1 MRIVNASSHAGNSFA
16 GAEPAL
22 VPWHHESNRLVD
34 GPPPRDASWFQG
46 AACTTRGPSCLPG
59 SMNRCTTRRPLTFDH
74 VQTSDHRFYDRQLI
88 TGFRPDGEAGFL
100 AGITVFKNMNVI
112 EGYVIAQSHS
122 RRQINVRF
130 TRPLRPIE
138 VGMNVGIGPLRLEI
152 LEPLERTRLV
162 LESGEFPLALD
173 LTFEGTIPAHLENPH
188 FGRMD
193 GRAHSDYLRY
203 HQIGRV
209 SGLDHDRRRTLRC
222 GGLVLL
228 AGSQLGRASRRRRL
242 RALYGNEDGRG
253 RGLGIAHRRKGTL
266 PHLRR
271 VLEPPS
277 GRRCADH
284 RGRRGKADLPRR
296 RSPQIG
302 GEAIPVAAARHEIV
316 FLPGTR
322 VFETAN
328 LTLGLAN
335 GETWQLKA
343 RAVGRPWAFCGGG
356 TDGGFFDGQGQG
368 VWRGADLVTEV
379 DVYDVTHPERVIART
394 AA

>member
-1 MRIVNASSHAGNSFA
+1 MLTGLD
-16 GAEPAL
+16 ETL
-22 VPWHHESNRLVD
+22 HHQTS
-34 GPPPRDASWFQG
+34 
-46 AACTTRGPSCLPG
+46 
-59 SMNRCTTRRPLTFDH
+59 LTFDH
-74 VQTSDHRFYDRQLI
+74 VHTSDHRFYDRQLI

-188 FGRMD
+188 VGRMD
-193 GRAHSDYLRY
+193 GRTHSDYLRY

-209 SGLDHDRRRTLRC
+209 SGWITIEGERFDAAEWFSWRDHSWGVRPVV
-222 GGLVLL
+222 GGFEPFTGTKTVGGV
-228 AGSQLGRASRRRRL
+228 ASASRTGGKGLFLIYVGFSNRHQ
-242 RALYGNEDGRG
+242 AGGVQIIEDG
-253 RGLGIAHRRKGTL
+253 
-266 PHLRR
+266 
-271 VLEPPS
+271 E
-277 GRRCADH
+277 
-284 RGRRGKADLPRR
+284 GKRIYLDGEVR
-296 RSPQIG
+296 QIG
-302 GEAIPVAAARHEIV
+302 GEAIPVAAARHEIM

-328 LTLGLAN
+328 VTLGLAN

-356 TDGGFFDGQGQG
+356 TDGGFFDGHGQG
-368 VWRGADLVTEV
+368 VWRGADLITEV
-379 DVYDVTHPERVIART
+379 DIYDVTHPERVIGPDGRRILPKHREQLTVCEINGLVGSAYVPMFVIGDQPRFGLPPRPHAET
-394 AA
+394 